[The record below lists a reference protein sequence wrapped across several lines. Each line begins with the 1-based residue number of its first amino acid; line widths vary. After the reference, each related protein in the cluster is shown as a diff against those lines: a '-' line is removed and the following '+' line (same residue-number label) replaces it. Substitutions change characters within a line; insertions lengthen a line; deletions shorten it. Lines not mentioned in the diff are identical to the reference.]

1 MIRRILTHTLVAT
14 LLIAAA
20 AFSYQAFFEGDGL
33 AGATA
38 SLSDAV
44 FDGD

>member
-20 AFSYQAFFEGDGL
+20 AFSYQAFVRGNGL